1 MAEIKEMEVTKGF
14 HVPEKAKYFG
24 KKLVWFLLGA
34 GTGFAVG
41 VIVSSGKETIE
52 TPVDSDINDVP
63 VDE

>member
-1 MAEIKEMEVTKGF
+1 MAEMEIKKVR
-14 HVPEKAKYFG
+14 VPEKVKYFG

-41 VIVSSGKETIE
+41 VIVSSSGKNETNEI
-52 TPVDSDINDVP
+52 VDSDINDVP